1 MTKKRKLR
9 FPKCAV
15 TATAALLLVLAMCL
29 PAGAMTVISRT
40 PAKIGERGTD
50 TYAEIPVQIENGS
63 ITAYLVNETTMV
75 PLRAFYDCFLPG
87 ARIEFDAKT
96 RTATVQG
103 GGLTLQVTDGSCLLY
118 ANRRVLYADT
128 PSVILDDGRIYVP
141 VRLLAK
147 TLGLDV
153 AWDGAARSVAVTGD
167 AVPLEDGATY
177 YDADELY
184 WLSRII
190 SAESRGEPFLGQVA
204 VGNVVQN
211 RVRSRQFPNTVY
223 GVIFDRKYGVQ
234 FTPTANG
241 AIWKTPAAVS
251 VTAAKV
257 CLEGYT
263 VTEEALY
270 FVDLAIATSFW
281 VPQNRPYLFKIGGH
295 SFYG

>member
-1 MTKKRKLR
+1 MACTDVYERELGCSVVDPGWVGLLHPYR
-9 FPKCAV
+9 G
-15 TATAALLLVLAMCL
+15 AAASN
-29 PAGAMTVISRT
+29 G
-40 PAKIGERGTD
+40 GTD
-50 TYAEIPVQIENGS
+50 TYAEIPVRIGDTG

-75 PLRAFYDCFLPG
+75 PLRAFYDRFLPG
-87 ARIEFDAKT
+87 AAIDFDAKT
-96 RTATVQG
+96 RTATVKG

-147 TLGLDV
+147 TLELDV
-153 AWDGAARSVAVTGD
+153 VWDGATRSVTIVGEP
-167 AVPLEDGATY
+167 VPLEDGITY
-177 YDADELY
+177 YNEDELY

-241 AIWKTPAAVS
+241 TVWQTPAAVS

-263 VTEEALY
+263 VTESALY